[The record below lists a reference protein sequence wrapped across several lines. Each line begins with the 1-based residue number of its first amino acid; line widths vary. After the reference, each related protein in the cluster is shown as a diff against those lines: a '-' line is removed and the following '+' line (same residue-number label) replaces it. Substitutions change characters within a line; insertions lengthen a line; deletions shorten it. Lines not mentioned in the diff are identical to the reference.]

1 MAKLRIIFPQS
12 IGVVEVELTGKNPKT
27 LQALKSAAPFESRVN
42 LWGEMI
48 YFSTPARVAQEVAK
62 DVVDVGDVAY
72 WPPGRALCIFF
83 GPTPISR
90 GGEIRPASPVN
101 VIGKVIS
108 DTERLKKVK
117 DGEVVRVEFVE

>member
-101 VIGKVIS
+101 VIGKVIG

>member
-42 LWGEMI
+42 LWGEEI
-48 YFSTPARVAQEVAK
+48 YFSTPARVAQEVAQ
-62 DVVDVGDVAY
+62 DVVDVGDVAF

-83 GPTPISR
+83 GPTPVSR

-101 VIGKVIS
+101 VIGKVIG